1 MKGGIFIKFKKVL
14 IIAIVSLLL
23 IPFCMIFSSII
34 HFQLSKMKFVL
45 DISTIIKSI
54 ISNRNH
60 LLLFIFT
67 QAFAEF
73 FILYLFLF
81 SKKNGLSTETNA
93 ITKNIRTPKIYGNGQ
108 HGTARWSTKKE
119 LLKKATINTLKTT
132 KDGKIKKVNFSK
144 GGLVVGLEKKKN
156 ENKIICI
163 SEDYHSLIIGSTG
176 AGKTRRLLL
185 PSAMNYALASSYGK
199 NKNSLVLTDPKGEL
213 FQYLSPYF
221 KSLGYK
227 IITIDFKNPLK
238 STRYNFLSPVIE
250 AFKNGDIRKAEEY
263 CWDITQALVGN
274 EETKMEK
281 IWKDGEMSIIAG
293 TIMTIVA
300 ENMDHPEFQN
310 LTNVYTFISEM
321 CRSENG
327 KMPINYFI
335 ENLPPEHPAIN
346 IFGIA
351 RIAPE
356 KTRSSF
362 FTSALTTL
370 RLFTSQTV
378 YDMTCQSDFNLKDI
392 GTDKYFVDIILPD
405 ERLTYYSL
413 ASLYTKQ
420 QYNALVEYADSH
432 GGTLKTR
439 VDFLCDEFRELCTN
453 RTAYGSML
461 TVARSRNIFFH
472 FFLQRIFT
480 ISQSVWKRNG
490 RFNKR

>member
-1 MKGGIFIKFKKVL
+1 M
-14 IIAIVSLLL
+14 IVSLLL
-23 IPFCMIFSSII
+23 IPLSIIFSSII
-34 HFQLSKMKFVL
+34 HFQLSKMDFVL
-45 DISTIIKSI
+45 DILIMIKSI
-54 ISNRNH
+54 ISNKNH

-67 QAFAEF
+67 QAFVEF

-81 SKKNGLSTETNA
+81 SKKNTLSTETNA

-108 HGTARWSTKKE
+108 HGTARWSSKKE
-119 LLKKATINTLKTT
+119 LLKKGTVNILKTT
-132 KDGKIKKVNFSK
+132 KEGKIKKTNFSK
-144 GGLVVGLEKKKN
+144 GGLVVGLDKKKN

-185 PSAMNYALASSYGK
+185 PSAMNYALAK
-199 NKNSLVLTDPKGEL
+199 TQNSLVLTDPKGEL

-238 STRYNFLSPVIE
+238 STRYNFLSPVIS

-274 EETKMEK
+274 EDTKMEK

-293 TIMTIVA
+293 TIMTVVA
-300 ENMDHPEFQN
+300 ENMDKPQYQN

-335 ENLPPEHPAIN
+335 ENLPPDHPAIN

-378 YDMTCQSDFNLKDI
+378 YDMTCESDFDLKDI
-392 GTDKYFVDIILPD
+392 GTDKYLVDIILPD

-420 QYNALVEYADSH
+420 QYNALVEYADTH
-432 GGTLKTR
+432 R
-439 VDFLCDEFRELCTN
+439 W
-453 RTAYGSML
+453 
-461 TVARSRNIFFH
+461 NI
-472 FFLQRIFT
+472 
-480 ISQSVWKRNG
+480 KN
-490 RFNKR
+490 

>member
-1 MKGGIFIKFKKVL
+1 M
-14 IIAIVSLLL
+14 IVSLLL
-23 IPFCMIFSSII
+23 IPLSIIFSSII
-34 HFQLSKMKFVL
+34 HFQLSKMDFVL
-45 DISTIIKSI
+45 DILIMIKSI
-54 ISNRNH
+54 ISNKNH

-67 QAFAEF
+67 QAFVEF
-73 FILYLFLF
+73 FISYLFLF
-81 SKKNGLSTETNA
+81 SKKNNLTTETNA

-108 HGTARWSTKKE
+108 HGTARWSNKKE
-119 LLKKATINTLKTT
+119 LLKKGTVNILKTT
-132 KDGKIKKVNFSK
+132 KEGKIKKANFSK
-144 GGLVVGLEKKKN
+144 GGLVVGLDKKKN

-185 PSAMNYALASSYGK
+185 PSAMNYALAK
-199 NKNSLVLTDPKGEL
+199 TQNSLVLTDPKGEL

-238 STRYNFLSPVIE
+238 STRYNFLSPVIT

-274 EETKMEK
+274 EDTKMEK

-293 TIMTIVA
+293 TIMTVVA

-335 ENLPPEHPAIN
+335 ENLPPDHPAIN

-378 YDMTCQSDFNLKDI
+378 YDMTCESDFDLKDI
-392 GTDKYFVDIILPD
+392 GTDKYLVDIILPD

-420 QYNALVEYADSH
+420 QYNALVEYADTH
-432 GGTLKTR
+432 R
-439 VDFLCDEFRELCTN
+439 W
-453 RTAYGSML
+453 
-461 TVARSRNIFFH
+461 NI
-472 FFLQRIFT
+472 
-480 ISQSVWKRNG
+480 KN
-490 RFNKR
+490 

>member
-1 MKGGIFIKFKKVL
+1 MPVVFL
-14 IIAIVSLLL
+14 
-23 IPFCMIFSSII
+23 FSSIM
-34 HFQLSKMKFVL
+34 HFQLSKIPIIL
-45 DISTIIKSI
+45 DVSHIFESL
-54 ISNRNH
+54 ISNKNH
-60 LLLFIFT
+60 FLLFLSF
-67 QAFAEF
+67 QLFAEF
-73 FILYLFLF
+73 IIIYLFVF
-81 SKKNGLSTETNA
+81 SKKDSLYTETNA

-108 HGTARWSTKKE
+108 HGTSRWSSKKE
-119 LLKKATINTLKTT
+119 LSKKTTTNTLILD
-132 KDGKIKKVNFSK
+132 KDGKIKKANFSK
-144 GGLVVGLEKKKN
+144 GGLIIGLDAKKRK
-156 ENKIICI
+156 NKITCI

-185 PSAMNYALASSYGK
+185 PSAVNYGLASCYGK
-199 NKNSLVLTDPKGEL
+199 TNHSLILTDPKGEL
-213 FQYLSPYF
+213 FQYLSPFF

-238 STRYNFLSPVIE
+238 STRYNFLTPVIE
-250 AFKNGDIRKAEEY
+250 AFKNGDVRKAEEY

-293 TIMTIVA
+293 TIMTVVA
-300 ENMDHPEFQN
+300 ENMDKPEYQN

-321 CRSENG
+321 CRTENG
-327 KMPINYFI
+327 KMPINYYI
-335 ENLPPEHPAIN
+335 ENLPPDHPAIN

-378 YDMTCQSDFNLKDI
+378 YNMTCKSDFDLKDI
-392 GTDKYFVDIILPD
+392 GTDKYLVDIILPD

-420 QYNALVEYADSH
+420 QYNALVEYADKH

-439 VDFLCDEFRELCTN
+439 VDFLCDEFGNYAPIDGLRKYAHSC
-453 RTAYGSML
+453 
-461 TVARSRNIFFH
+461 
-472 FFLQRIFT
+472 
-480 ISQSVWKRNG
+480 
-490 RFNKR
+490 

>member
-1 MKGGIFIKFKKVL
+1 MKGGVYIKFKKVL
-14 IIAIVSLLL
+14 IIVIVSLLL
-23 IPFCMIFSSII
+23 MPVNIIFASII
-34 HFQLSKMKFVL
+34 HFQSSKVDFVL
-45 DISTIIKSI
+45 DISIIIKSI

-60 LLLFIFT
+60 MLLFIFT

-73 FILYLFLF
+73 FILYMFIC
-81 SKKNGLSTETNA
+81 SKKNNLSTETNT
-93 ITKNIRTPKIYGNGQ
+93 ITKNIKTPKIYGNGQ
-108 HGTARWSTKKE
+108 YGTARWSSKKE
-119 LLKKATINTLKTT
+119 LLKKATINTIKTT
-132 KDGKIKKVNFSK
+132 KNGNIKKINFFK
-144 GGLVVGLEKKKN
+144 GGLVVGLDKKKN
-156 ENKIICI
+156 ENKIMCI

-185 PSAMNYALASSYGK
+185 PSAMNYALASNYGK

-238 STRYNFLSPVIE
+238 STRYNFLSPVIQ

-274 EETKMEK
+274 EDTKMEK

-293 TIMTIVA
+293 TIMTVVA
-300 ENMDHPEFQN
+300 ENMEHPEFQN

-321 CRSENG
+321 CRSDNG
-327 KMPINYFI
+327 RMPINYFI
-335 ENLPPEHPAIN
+335 ENLSPNHPAIN

-378 YDMTCQSDFNLKDI
+378 YDMTCESDFDLQDI
-392 GTDKYFVDIILPD
+392 GKDKYLVDIILPD

-432 GGTLKTR
+432 R
-439 VDFLCDEFRELCTN
+439 WN
-453 RTAYGSML
+453 I
-461 TVARSRNIFFH
+461 RN
-472 FFLQRIFT
+472 
-480 ISQSVWKRNG
+480 
-490 RFNKR
+490 

>member
-1 MKGGIFIKFKKVL
+1 MV
-14 IIAIVSLLL
+14 VSLLL
-23 IPFCMIFSSII
+23 IPLSIMFSSII
-34 HFQLSKMKFVL
+34 HFQLSKMDFVL
-45 DISTIIKSI
+45 DILIMIKSI
-54 ISNRNH
+54 ISNKNH
-60 LLLFIFT
+60 LLLFTFT
-67 QAFAEF
+67 QAFVEF

-81 SKKNGLSTETNA
+81 SKKNNLATETNA

-108 HGTARWSTKKE
+108 HGTARWSSKKE
-119 LLKKATINTLKTT
+119 LLKKGTVNILKTT
-132 KDGKIKKVNFSK
+132 KEGKIKKVNFYK
-144 GGLVVGLEKKKN
+144 GGLVVGLDKKKN

-185 PSAMNYALASSYGK
+185 PSAMNYALAK
-199 NKNSLVLTDPKGEL
+199 TQNSLVLTDPKGEL
-213 FQYLSPYF
+213 FQYISPYF

-238 STRYNFLSPVIE
+238 STRYNFLSPVIT

-274 EETKMEK
+274 EDTKMEK

-293 TIMTIVA
+293 TIMTVVA

-335 ENLPPEHPAIN
+335 ENLPPDHPAIN

-378 YDMTCQSDFNLKDI
+378 YDMTCESDFDLKDI
-392 GTDKYFVDIILPD
+392 GTDKYLVDIILPD

-420 QYNALVEYADSH
+420 QYNALVEYADTH
-432 GGTLKTR
+432 R
-439 VDFLCDEFRELCTN
+439 W
-453 RTAYGSML
+453 
-461 TVARSRNIFFH
+461 NI
-472 FFLQRIFT
+472 
-480 ISQSVWKRNG
+480 KN
-490 RFNKR
+490 